1 VEQQH
6 EQTDAQRAER
16 VGAAD
21 ERDGHHV
28 VRVPGGGL
36 IGIDR
41 WINGWVDGWMDGWM
55 DG

>member
-28 VRVPGGGL
+28 VRVPGDGL
-36 IGIDR
+36 MDG
-41 WINGWVDGWMDGWM
+41 WIDGWMDRWM